1 LGGSVLEM
9 NIKTST
15 RQPKGL
21 DRVCSTVRVGHYGY
35 STGKTYVH
43 WIRKFV
49 FSRGL
54 RHPDEMGEK
63 EITNFLSH
71 LAVKGN
77 VSSSNWNQAL
87 CVQGGAASRN
97 RGEEGSA

>member
-1 LGGSVLEM
+1 LEA

-15 RQPKGL
+15 QRPKLL
-21 DRVCSTVRVGHYGY
+21 DRVRAAVRVRHYSY
-35 STGKTYVH
+35 STEKTYVH

-49 FSRGL
+49 FFHGL